1 LSRGNTKNTKI
12 FLAKGAG
19 AVLYWL
25 QYQGGAQKAAP
36 CTPCCGQGVKPEYWA
51 EKGGCTMERC
61 VIEAAAGRKK
71 AKLVFKNAQVVNVFT
86 KQVEQ
91 ADVAVEAGVIAGVG
105 QYSGE
110 EEVDCTGLY
119 LCPGFVDAHIHV
131 ESTMAVPYE
140 FARAVAMS
148 GTTTVVADPHEIV
161 NVCGAPAVEWL
172 LKASEA
178 LPVDIYWMMPS
189 SVPATPFETNG
200 APFTAQEMAPFA
212 QMGPRVAGLGEVMCY
227 PDVVA
232 GTGEIYGKLA
242 LFAHKHIDGH
252 APGLSGKALAAYAA
266 AGIETEH
273 ECTSFAEAKEKLAA
287 GLAILVREGSA
298 AKNLTAI
305 VEGLLK
311 EGLPT
316 DRFLFCTD
324 DKHLDDIAR
333 EGHIRWNV
341 HQAVQLGMP
350 VVDAIC
356 MASYNAARV
365 YGLKGVG
372 AIAPGYRADIVL
384 LDDWKQVHVHAVYKD
399 GVPVEQKIAAA
410 RRVPAP
416 AALTHTMHF
425 APVTPQQLALPVQ
438 GKAHVIEMVP
448 YQIVTRHAVE
458 PVPSENGLFRP
469 NKTYSKLCVIE
480 RHGRGGNIAV
490 CPLKG
495 YGITGGA
502 IATSVAHD
510 SHNIIAAGDNDGD
523 IALAVNHLQKTG
535 GGYALAAGGRILGA
549 LALPV
554 GGLMSEAPWEQ
565 TRDETNAILKQAA
578 KMGIPYH
585 VDPFIS
591 LSFMALPV
599 IPSLRLTDRGL
610 FDVDTF
616 AFVKE

>member
-1 LSRGNTKNTKI
+1 M
-12 FLAKGAG
+12 
-19 AVLYWL
+19 LYWL
-25 QYQGGAQKAAP
+25 QYHGGAVRQAQKVPRPARKKGSRAGKVV
-36 CTPCCGQGVKPEYWA
+36 CTVK
-51 EKGGCTMERC
+51 KC

-71 AKLVFKNAQVVNVFT
+71 AQLVFKNAHVVNVFT
-86 KQVEQ
+86 KQGEQ
-91 ADVAVEAGVIAGVG
+91 ADVAVEAGGIAGVG
-105 QYSGE
+105 QYSGQE
-110 EEVDCTGLY
+110 EIDCTGLY
-119 LCPGFVDAHIHV
+119 LCPGFIDAHIHV

-140 FARAVAMS
+140 FARAVVPS
-148 GTTTVVADPHEIV
+148 GTTSVVADPHEIV

-178 LPVDIYWMMPS
+178 LPVDIYWMIPS

-200 APFTAQEMAPFA
+200 APFTAEDMAPFA

-227 PDVVA
+227 TDVVA
-232 GTGEIYGKLA
+232 GTGEIYDKLA
-242 LFAHKHIDGH
+242 LFEHKHIDGH
-252 APGLSGKALAAYAA
+252 APGLCGKALAAYAA

-273 ECTSFAEAKEKLAA
+273 ECTTFAEAKEKLAA

-305 VEGLLK
+305 VQGLLK

-341 HQAVQLGMP
+341 HQAVQLGIP
-350 VVDAIC
+350 EVDAVW
-356 MASYNAARV
+356 MGRFNAAGL

-372 AIAPGYRADIVL
+372 AIAPGYIADIVL
-384 LDDWKQVHVHAVYKD
+384 LDDWKQVHVLAVYKD
-399 GVPVEQKIAAA
+399 GVPAEQRIAAA

-416 AALTHTMHF
+416 DALVHTMHF
-425 APVTPQQLALPVQ
+425 APVTPQQLALPVR

-448 YQIVTRHAVE
+448 YQIVTKHAVE
-458 PVPSENGLFRP
+458 PVPAENGLFRP
-469 NKTYSKLCVIE
+469 DKTYSKLCVVE
-480 RHGRGGNIAV
+480 RHGRSGNVAV

-510 SHNIIAAGDNDGD
+510 SHNIIAAGDNDED
-523 IALAVNHLQKTG
+523 IVLAVNHLQKTG

-554 GGLMSEAPWEQ
+554 GGLMSEAPWEL
-565 TRDETNAILKQAA
+565 TRDETNAILKKAA
-578 KMGIPYH
+578 QMGIPYH

-610 FDVDTF
+610 FDVDAF
-616 AFVKE
+616 DFVKE

>member
-1 LSRGNTKNTKI
+1 
-12 FLAKGAG
+12 
-19 AVLYWL
+19 
-25 QYQGGAQKAAP
+25 
-36 CTPCCGQGVKPEYWA
+36 
-51 EKGGCTMERC
+51 MERC

-495 YGITGGA
+495 YDITGGA

>member
-1 LSRGNTKNTKI
+1 M
-12 FLAKGAG
+12 
-19 AVLYWL
+19 LYWL
-25 QYQGGAQKAAP
+25 QYQGGVQKAAP
-36 CTPCCGQGVKPEYWA
+36 RMPCCGQGVKPEYWA

>member
-1 LSRGNTKNTKI
+1 
-12 FLAKGAG
+12 
-19 AVLYWL
+19 
-25 QYQGGAQKAAP
+25 
-36 CTPCCGQGVKPEYWA
+36 
-51 EKGGCTMERC
+51 MERC

-480 RHGRGGNIAV
+480 RHGRSGNIAV

>member
-1 LSRGNTKNTKI
+1 
-12 FLAKGAG
+12 
-19 AVLYWL
+19 
-25 QYQGGAQKAAP
+25 
-36 CTPCCGQGVKPEYWA
+36 
-51 EKGGCTMERC
+51 MERC

-91 ADVAVEAGVIAGVG
+91 ADVAVEACVIAGVG

>member
-1 LSRGNTKNTKI
+1 
-12 FLAKGAG
+12 
-19 AVLYWL
+19 
-25 QYQGGAQKAAP
+25 
-36 CTPCCGQGVKPEYWA
+36 
-51 EKGGCTMERC
+51 MERC

-384 LDDWKQVHVHAVYKD
+384 LDDWKEVHVHAVYKD

>member
-1 LSRGNTKNTKI
+1 
-12 FLAKGAG
+12 
-19 AVLYWL
+19 
-25 QYQGGAQKAAP
+25 
-36 CTPCCGQGVKPEYWA
+36 
-51 EKGGCTMERC
+51 MERC

-140 FARAVAMS
+140 FARAVAIS

>member
-1 LSRGNTKNTKI
+1 
-12 FLAKGAG
+12 
-19 AVLYWL
+19 
-25 QYQGGAQKAAP
+25 
-36 CTPCCGQGVKPEYWA
+36 
-51 EKGGCTMERC
+51 MERC

-86 KQVEQ
+86 KQVGQ

-140 FARAVAMS
+140 FARAVATS

>member
-1 LSRGNTKNTKI
+1 
-12 FLAKGAG
+12 
-19 AVLYWL
+19 
-25 QYQGGAQKAAP
+25 
-36 CTPCCGQGVKPEYWA
+36 
-51 EKGGCTMERC
+51 MERC

-448 YQIVTRHAVE
+448 YQIVTKHAVE

>member
-1 LSRGNTKNTKI
+1 
-12 FLAKGAG
+12 
-19 AVLYWL
+19 
-25 QYQGGAQKAAP
+25 
-36 CTPCCGQGVKPEYWA
+36 
-51 EKGGCTMERC
+51 MERC

-298 AKNLTAI
+298 AKNLTAS

>member
-1 LSRGNTKNTKI
+1 
-12 FLAKGAG
+12 
-19 AVLYWL
+19 
-25 QYQGGAQKAAP
+25 
-36 CTPCCGQGVKPEYWA
+36 
-51 EKGGCTMERC
+51 MERC

-140 FARAVAMS
+140 FARAVATS

-458 PVPSENGLFRP
+458 PVPSENGLFRT

>member
-1 LSRGNTKNTKI
+1 
-12 FLAKGAG
+12 
-19 AVLYWL
+19 
-25 QYQGGAQKAAP
+25 
-36 CTPCCGQGVKPEYWA
+36 
-51 EKGGCTMERC
+51 MERC

-71 AKLVFKNAQVVNVFT
+71 AKLVLKNAQVVNVFT

>member
-1 LSRGNTKNTKI
+1 
-12 FLAKGAG
+12 
-19 AVLYWL
+19 
-25 QYQGGAQKAAP
+25 
-36 CTPCCGQGVKPEYWA
+36 
-51 EKGGCTMERC
+51 MERC

-384 LDDWKQVHVHAVYKD
+384 LDDWKQVHVQ
-399 GVPVEQKIAAA
+399 QKIAAA

-616 AFVKE
+616 SFVKE

>member
-1 LSRGNTKNTKI
+1 
-12 FLAKGAG
+12 
-19 AVLYWL
+19 
-25 QYQGGAQKAAP
+25 
-36 CTPCCGQGVKPEYWA
+36 
-51 EKGGCTMERC
+51 MERC

-71 AKLVFKNAQVVNVFT
+71 AKLVLKNAQVVNVFT

-469 NKTYSKLCVIE
+469 NKTYSKLCVVE

>member
-1 LSRGNTKNTKI
+1 
-12 FLAKGAG
+12 
-19 AVLYWL
+19 
-25 QYQGGAQKAAP
+25 
-36 CTPCCGQGVKPEYWA
+36 
-51 EKGGCTMERC
+51 MERC

-71 AKLVFKNAQVVNVFT
+71 AKLVLKNAQVVNVFT

-273 ECTSFAEAKEKLAA
+273 ECTSFSFASAKEKLAA

>member
-1 LSRGNTKNTKI
+1 
-12 FLAKGAG
+12 
-19 AVLYWL
+19 
-25 QYQGGAQKAAP
+25 
-36 CTPCCGQGVKPEYWA
+36 
-51 EKGGCTMERC
+51 MERC

-399 GVPVEQKIAAA
+399 GVPVEQKIAAT

-469 NKTYSKLCVIE
+469 NKTYSKLCVVE

-599 IPSLRLTDRGL
+599 IPSLRLTDCGL

>member
-1 LSRGNTKNTKI
+1 
-12 FLAKGAG
+12 
-19 AVLYWL
+19 
-25 QYQGGAQKAAP
+25 
-36 CTPCCGQGVKPEYWA
+36 
-51 EKGGCTMERC
+51 MERC

-399 GVPVEQKIAAA
+399 GVPVEQKIAGA

-480 RHGRGGNIAV
+480 RHGRSGNIAV

>member
-1 LSRGNTKNTKI
+1 
-12 FLAKGAG
+12 
-19 AVLYWL
+19 
-25 QYQGGAQKAAP
+25 
-36 CTPCCGQGVKPEYWA
+36 
-51 EKGGCTMERC
+51 MERC

-71 AKLVFKNAQVVNVFT
+71 AKLVLKNAQVVNVFT

-599 IPSLRLTDRGL
+599 IPSLRLTDCGL

>member
-1 LSRGNTKNTKI
+1 
-12 FLAKGAG
+12 
-19 AVLYWL
+19 
-25 QYQGGAQKAAP
+25 
-36 CTPCCGQGVKPEYWA
+36 
-51 EKGGCTMERC
+51 MERC

-140 FARAVAMS
+140 FARAVAPS

-448 YQIVTRHAVE
+448 YQIVTRHAME

>member
-1 LSRGNTKNTKI
+1 
-12 FLAKGAG
+12 
-19 AVLYWL
+19 
-25 QYQGGAQKAAP
+25 
-36 CTPCCGQGVKPEYWA
+36 
-51 EKGGCTMERC
+51 MERC

-91 ADVAVEAGVIAGVG
+91 ADVAVEACVIAGVG

-140 FARAVAMS
+140 FARAVATS

>member
-1 LSRGNTKNTKI
+1 
-12 FLAKGAG
+12 
-19 AVLYWL
+19 
-25 QYQGGAQKAAP
+25 
-36 CTPCCGQGVKPEYWA
+36 
-51 EKGGCTMERC
+51 MERC

-140 FARAVAMS
+140 FARAVATS

-252 APGLSGKALAAYAA
+252 APGLFGKALAAYAA

-469 NKTYSKLCVIE
+469 NKTYSKLCVVE

-616 AFVKE
+616 SFVKE

>member
-1 LSRGNTKNTKI
+1 
-12 FLAKGAG
+12 
-19 AVLYWL
+19 
-25 QYQGGAQKAAP
+25 
-36 CTPCCGQGVKPEYWA
+36 
-51 EKGGCTMERC
+51 MERC

-140 FARAVAMS
+140 FARAVATS

-469 NKTYSKLCVIE
+469 NKTYSKLCVFE
-480 RHGRGGNIAV
+480 RHRGTGNIKAA
-490 CPLKG
+490 PLKG

-616 AFVKE
+616 SFVKE

>member
-1 LSRGNTKNTKI
+1 
-12 FLAKGAG
+12 
-19 AVLYWL
+19 
-25 QYQGGAQKAAP
+25 
-36 CTPCCGQGVKPEYWA
+36 
-51 EKGGCTMERC
+51 MERC

-140 FARAVAMS
+140 FARAVATS

-425 APVTPQQLALPVQ
+425 APVTPQQLSLPVQ

>member
-1 LSRGNTKNTKI
+1 
-12 FLAKGAG
+12 
-19 AVLYWL
+19 
-25 QYQGGAQKAAP
+25 
-36 CTPCCGQGVKPEYWA
+36 
-51 EKGGCTMERC
+51 MERC

-266 AGIETEH
+266 AGIEKEH

>member
-1 LSRGNTKNTKI
+1 
-12 FLAKGAG
+12 
-19 AVLYWL
+19 
-25 QYQGGAQKAAP
+25 
-36 CTPCCGQGVKPEYWA
+36 
-51 EKGGCTMERC
+51 MERC

-227 PDVVA
+227 LDVVA

>member
-1 LSRGNTKNTKI
+1 
-12 FLAKGAG
+12 
-19 AVLYWL
+19 
-25 QYQGGAQKAAP
+25 
-36 CTPCCGQGVKPEYWA
+36 
-51 EKGGCTMERC
+51 MERC

-140 FARAVAMS
+140 FARAVATS

-469 NKTYSKLCVIE
+469 NKTYSKLCVVE

-616 AFVKE
+616 SFVKE

>member
-1 LSRGNTKNTKI
+1 
-12 FLAKGAG
+12 
-19 AVLYWL
+19 
-25 QYQGGAQKAAP
+25 
-36 CTPCCGQGVKPEYWA
+36 
-51 EKGGCTMERC
+51 MERC

-140 FARAVAMS
+140 FARAVATS

>member
-1 LSRGNTKNTKI
+1 
-12 FLAKGAG
+12 
-19 AVLYWL
+19 
-25 QYQGGAQKAAP
+25 
-36 CTPCCGQGVKPEYWA
+36 
-51 EKGGCTMERC
+51 MERC

-71 AKLVFKNAQVVNVFT
+71 AKLVLKNAQVVNVFT

-287 GLAILVREGSA
+287 GQAILLREGSA

-599 IPSLRLTDRGL
+599 IPSLRLTDCGL

>member
-1 LSRGNTKNTKI
+1 
-12 FLAKGAG
+12 
-19 AVLYWL
+19 
-25 QYQGGAQKAAP
+25 
-36 CTPCCGQGVKPEYWA
+36 
-51 EKGGCTMERC
+51 MERC

-591 LSFMALPV
+591 LSFMAQA
-599 IPSLRLTDRGL
+599 IIY
-610 FDVDTF
+610 
-616 AFVKE
+616 AYFVMRTSC

>member
-1 LSRGNTKNTKI
+1 
-12 FLAKGAG
+12 
-19 AVLYWL
+19 
-25 QYQGGAQKAAP
+25 
-36 CTPCCGQGVKPEYWA
+36 
-51 EKGGCTMERC
+51 MERC

-324 DKHLDDIAR
+324 DKHPDDIAR

>member
-1 LSRGNTKNTKI
+1 
-12 FLAKGAG
+12 
-19 AVLYWL
+19 
-25 QYQGGAQKAAP
+25 
-36 CTPCCGQGVKPEYWA
+36 
-51 EKGGCTMERC
+51 MERC

-71 AKLVFKNAQVVNVFT
+71 AKLVLKNAQVVNVFT

-438 GKAHVIEMVP
+438 GKAHVIELVP

-599 IPSLRLTDRGL
+599 IPSLRLTDCGL

>member
-1 LSRGNTKNTKI
+1 
-12 FLAKGAG
+12 
-19 AVLYWL
+19 
-25 QYQGGAQKAAP
+25 
-36 CTPCCGQGVKPEYWA
+36 
-51 EKGGCTMERC
+51 MERC

-298 AKNLTAI
+298 AKNLTAL

>member
-1 LSRGNTKNTKI
+1 
-12 FLAKGAG
+12 
-19 AVLYWL
+19 
-25 QYQGGAQKAAP
+25 
-36 CTPCCGQGVKPEYWA
+36 
-51 EKGGCTMERC
+51 MERC

-287 GLAILVREGSA
+287 GLAILVRGGSA

>member
-1 LSRGNTKNTKI
+1 
-12 FLAKGAG
+12 
-19 AVLYWL
+19 
-25 QYQGGAQKAAP
+25 
-36 CTPCCGQGVKPEYWA
+36 
-51 EKGGCTMERC
+51 MERC

-71 AKLVFKNAQVVNVFT
+71 AKLVLKNAQVVNVFT

-140 FARAVAMS
+140 FARAVATS

-599 IPSLRLTDRGL
+599 IPSLRLTDCGL

>member
-1 LSRGNTKNTKI
+1 
-12 FLAKGAG
+12 
-19 AVLYWL
+19 
-25 QYQGGAQKAAP
+25 
-36 CTPCCGQGVKPEYWA
+36 
-51 EKGGCTMERC
+51 MERC

-140 FARAVAMS
+140 FARAVATS

-232 GTGEIYGKLA
+232 GTGEIYGKMA

>member
-1 LSRGNTKNTKI
+1 
-12 FLAKGAG
+12 
-19 AVLYWL
+19 
-25 QYQGGAQKAAP
+25 
-36 CTPCCGQGVKPEYWA
+36 
-51 EKGGCTMERC
+51 MERC

-232 GTGEIYGKLA
+232 GTGEIYGKMA

-565 TRDETNAILKQAA
+565 TRDDTNAILKQAA

>member
-1 LSRGNTKNTKI
+1 
-12 FLAKGAG
+12 
-19 AVLYWL
+19 
-25 QYQGGAQKAAP
+25 
-36 CTPCCGQGVKPEYWA
+36 
-51 EKGGCTMERC
+51 MERC

-140 FARAVAMS
+140 FARAVATS

-469 NKTYSKLCVIE
+469 NKTYSKLCVVE

-616 AFVKE
+616 SFVKD

>member
-1 LSRGNTKNTKI
+1 
-12 FLAKGAG
+12 
-19 AVLYWL
+19 
-25 QYQGGAQKAAP
+25 
-36 CTPCCGQGVKPEYWA
+36 
-51 EKGGCTMERC
+51 MERC

-416 AALTHTMHF
+416 AGLTHTMHF